1 MLKLISRI
9 YKTLF
14 RSKQILIRQNGEI
27 YMLTLASW
35 LQPLL
40 IALVVGAIAWSVI
53 NAKSVKHQQS
63 TISSLQAQTEA
74 DQQRFL
80 NEKQQMQA
88 QLAQQQQTLNELSEK
103 QLMLQSLVDALPS
116 SLHEASDEVDTVD
129 TNISNDDTN
138 AENSIS
144 SDASLPESSAEQNEV
159 SVGEQQEEPP
169 EEDFNTQAQL
179 LVVNQQD
186 LLSALSQN
194 IQTRV
199 TKLAS
204 GLAEVGIAPQHES
217 SALAQGGPY
226 HQLELEQLP
235 DEYLSTIDNLV
246 VLNNLEQVLNTLP
259 DSMPVAKDNYYISSQ
274 FGFRKDPITGK
285 RAYHKGVDL
294 AGWHKTEIVAP
305 ASGVVL
311 RAGKNGGYGK
321 FIEIQHEHGLVSRFG
336 HLHTIKVKKGQQ
348 ISKSEV
354 IALMGSTGR
363 STSTHLHYEVLQ
375 NGKHINPI
383 KLTKVINR
391 VQ

>member
-1 MLKLISRI
+1 MLKLIARL
-9 YKTLF
+9 YTTLF
-14 RSKQILIRQNGEI
+14 RSKQVLIRQNGEI

-35 LQPLL
+35 VQPVL
-40 IALVVGAIAWSVI
+40 IALVLGAIAWSVI
-53 NAKSVKHQQS
+53 NAKSVKRQQS

-74 DQQRFL
+74 AQQRFL

-116 SLHEASDEVDTVD
+116 SLNETSGDIQDVDENINADTSAEND
-129 TNISNDDTN
+129 ISNQDSIPETN
-138 AENSIS
+138 SEQS
-144 SDASLPESSAEQNEV
+144 ESGST
-159 SVGEQQEEPP
+159 EQQKEQPQ
-169 EEDFNTQAQL
+169 EDFNTQAQL
-179 LVVNQQD
+179 LVANQRD
-186 LLSALSQN
+186 LLTALSQN

-199 TKLAS
+199 TKLAT
-204 GLAEVGIAPQHES
+204 GLAEVGIAPQKES

-235 DEYLSTIDNLV
+235 EEYLSTIDNLV
-246 VLNNLEQVLNTLP
+246 VLNNLEQVLTTLP

-305 ASGVVL
+305 AAGIVL

>member
-1 MLKLISRI
+1 
-9 YKTLF
+9 
-14 RSKQILIRQNGEI
+14 
-27 YMLTLASW
+27 MLTLASW
-35 LQPLL
+35 VQPLL
-40 IALVVGAIAWSVI
+40 IALVLGAVAWSVI
-53 NAKSVKHQQS
+53 NAKSVKRQQS

-74 DQQRFL
+74 EQQRFL

-116 SLHEASDEVDTVD
+116 SLNETSDDIQDTD
-129 TNISNDDTN
+129 ENINADNNAESDISNQD
-138 AENSIS
+138 
-144 SDASLPESSAEQNEV
+144 SLPEATSEQSE
-159 SVGEQQEEPP
+159 SGSGERQEQPP
-169 EEDFNTQAQL
+169 EGDFNTQAQL
-179 LVVNQQD
+179 LVANQRD
-186 LLSALSQN
+186 LLTALSQN

-199 TKLAS
+199 TKLAT
-204 GLAEVGIAPQHES
+204 GLAEVGIAPQQES

-235 DEYLSTIDNLV
+235 EEYLSTIDNLV
-246 VLNNLEQVLNTLP
+246 VLNNLEQVLTTLP

-305 ASGVVL
+305 AAGVVL